1 MKAYKISF
9 MIMKF
14 KGFRNILL
22 KLLIKTFRL
31 NNIKKR
37 FFKKKEWK
45 KNKLKKKMKMSNKT
59 RLKQI
64 K

>member
-1 MKAYKISF
+1 
-9 MIMKF
+9 MKF

>member
-45 KNKLKKKMKMSNKT
+45 KKSKSKKK
-59 RLKQI
+59 LD
-64 K
+64 

>member
-1 MKAYKISF
+1 MK
-9 MIMKF
+9 MKF

-22 KLLIKTFRL
+22 KLLIKMFRL

-45 KNKLKKKMKMSNKT
+45 KNKLKKKIKMSNKT

>member
-1 MKAYKISF
+1 

-22 KLLIKTFRL
+22 KLLIKMFRL
-31 NNIKKR
+31 NSIKKR

-45 KNKLKKKMKMSNKT
+45 KNKLKRKL
-59 RLKQI
+59 RYQI
-64 K
+64 R